1 MEKINVY
8 QGSVVLI
15 QRHDPAKWV
24 PMLVRAENEMSLED
38 DESQYPTDG
47 DEDLVSQTTV
57 GVAWPMDK
65 IEPNGK
71 LTSTVSINR

>member
-1 MEKINVY
+1 MEKMGVF

-15 QRHDPAKWV
+15 QRHDPNRWTPATNPV
-24 PMLVRAENEMSLED
+24 LLED
-38 DESQYPTDG
+38 GEDDSHYPSD
-47 DEDLVSQTTV
+47 DEDDSVEQTTV

-71 LTSTVSINR
+71 NFLQN

>member
-24 PMLVRAENEMSLED
+24 PMLARGGENEMSQEDD

-47 DEDLVSQTTV
+47 EEDLVSQTTV
-57 GVAWPMDK
+57 GVAWPLDR
-65 IEPNGK
+65 IEPNG
-71 LTSTVSINR
+71 LSTEIG